1 MAESMNKRIRKRTY
15 YEIDIITI
23 SPLCIGNGESYET
36 DADVLRNGMGD
47 VFVPGTSLAGA
58 FRNYHEV
65 KKNENGIYGFSKD
78 EDGRMS
84 SLFISDLYFETEG
97 QELSVRDMV
106 SLTEDKSV
114 ENKFDGEVLERGAKG
129 KIRIELLER
138 EGDPEDGNAMVEDLI
153 CAINEG
159 EIRFGS
165 KKNRGYG
172 RFSVESVSVVSF
184 TEKERQQWIDFLAQ
198 NKKTDGT
205 KKSFDE
211 WKKEITTPEKKYIKV
226 RVPLKLT
233 GGISIRRYSTQPGKA
248 DYEQLTSKGE
258 PVIPGS
264 SWNGAIRH
272 DARRILREL
281 GMKQEKAEQYIDSW
295 FGNVKTKEDT
305 NARQSMIV
313 ISESILKDAV
323 AVPMTRNKINRFTA
337 GTKDGAL
344 YTELSY
350 FGGITE
356 LEYML
361 PKEAV
366 EDYRKIIAIMEI
378 VAKDIA
384 NGYVAIGGQTAVGR
398 GIFEG
403 RGEPE
408 YSEDVDI
415 DKCMNELYE
424 AVTGGAV

>member
-1 MAESMNKRIRKRTY
+1 MAESINKRIRKRTY
-15 YEIDIITI
+15 YEIGIKTI
-23 SPLCIGNGESYET
+23 SPLNIGNGDSYET
-36 DADVLRNGMGD
+36 DADVLRNSSGD

-65 KKNENGIYGFSKD
+65 KKNEKGIYGFSSD

-97 QELSVRDMV
+97 QDLSVRDMV
-106 SLTEDKSV
+106 SLTEEKSV
-114 ENKFDGEVLERGAKG
+114 ENKFDGEILERGAQG
-129 KIRIELLER
+129 KIQIELVER
-138 EGDPEDGNAMVEDLI
+138 DGDPEDGSHMVEDLI
-153 CAINEG
+153 CAIEQG

-172 RFSVESVSVVSF
+172 RFTVESVSVISF
-184 TEKERQQWIDFLAQ
+184 TKEDRQEWIDFLTQ
-198 NKKTDGT
+198 NKEFQGPL
-205 KKSFDE
+205 KSYEE
-211 WKKEITTPEKKYIKV
+211 WKKGITIPEKKYIKV
-226 RVPLKLT
+226 VVPLKLT

-248 DYEQLTSKGE
+248 DYEQLTSKGV

-337 GTKDGAL
+337 GTKDCAL

-350 FGGITE
+350 FGGTTE
-356 LEYML
+356 LEYMI
-361 PKEAV
+361 PKEEI
-366 EDYRKIIAIMEI
+366 EDCRKIIAIMEI
-378 VAKDIA
+378 VVKDIA
-384 NGYVAIGGQTAVGR
+384 KGYVAIGGQTAVGR

-403 RGEPE
+403 IGEPQ
-408 YSEDVDI
+408 YSENI
-415 DKCMNELYE
+415 DKEKCMNEFYE
-424 AVTGGAV
+424 VIIGGAV